1 MSRRETSKRKCRG
14 RPRRKC
20 KVGWRR
26 MRLQWR
32 RRRRQWR
39 MHFALNKAA
48 DFSNSLGIHIWGTTS
63 VAGTLCANPKKK
75 TNKGLRTDRRRKKEK
90 DKKREKK
97 TSVLL
102 FVFSLVYLVWGS
114 LVYNIYHHVFQNYL
128 LRNWLY
134 GKEKKN
140 KDVNGKKIKVISL
153 DLKPHKANDMPCRPS
168 FIGSSFWF
176 LKTGSGSTMYIF
188 MQVFKKFITVCL
200 AITTLFTLWYK
211 TWKAERIFSVILKWM
226 FVKLHFFIALNAIK
240 IILTFI

>member
-1 MSRRETSKRKCRG
+1 MKEECGCSGGGGGK
-14 RPRRKC
+14 
-20 KVGWRR
+20 
-26 MRLQWR
+26 
-32 RRRRQWR
+32 WR

-63 VAGTLCANPKKK
+63 VAGTLCANTKKQK
-75 TNKGLRTDRRRKKEK
+75 TNKGPRTDRRRKKEK
-90 DKKREKK
+90 DKKREEKK

-134 GKEKKN
+134 GKVKKKN
-140 KDVNGKKIKVISL
+140 KDVNGKKKIKVISL

-200 AITTLFTLWYK
+200 AITTLFTL
-211 TWKAERIFSVILKWM
+211 
-226 FVKLHFFIALNAIK
+226 
-240 IILTFI
+240 